1 MALART
7 IDDLPTPALLLD
19 LDKLETNIAHM
30 ERRARHLGVALRPHI
45 KTHKC
50 IEVGRLQEKAGAK
63 GITVSTLV
71 EARAFA
77 DHGFTDITWAFP
89 VILSRL
95 DEAAAL
101 ARKVKLGL
109 VVDSAEAV
117 AALER
122 SGVPF
127 IVWLKVDCG
136 YHRAGV
142 DPHSDAAL
150 HLAEH
155 LSNSRTLTF
164 AGILTHS
171 GHAYHARGVAELRAV
186 AEEER
191 GVMTAF
197 AARLAKASIKVP
209 AVSVGS
215 TPAMSHVEKLDGVT
229 EARPGNYAFYDYMQT
244 VIGSCAVS
252 DCALTV
258 LSCVVSNQPGTNH
271 SVIDAGALAL
281 SKDAG
286 LETYPHPTFGEIYDE
301 YGAGTLRADHRV
313 VGVSQEHGF
322 VSGVLPVGSRVRVL
336 MNHSCL
342 TAAQFDAYDVVRG
355 EQVVDRWTIERGR

>member
-1 MALART
+1 MSRRTLA
-7 IDDLPTPALLLD
+7 DLPTPALLVD
-19 LDKLETNIAHM
+19 LDKLEANIKHM
-30 ERRARHLGVALRPHI
+30 AGRMKQLGVALRPHV

-50 IEVGRLQEKAGAK
+50 IEIGRLQREYGAK

-77 DHGFTDITWAFP
+77 DHGFDDITWAFP
-89 VILSRL
+89 VILTRL
-95 DEAAAL
+95 DEARAL
-101 ARKVKLGL
+101 ADRIRLGL
-109 VVDSAEAV
+109 VVDSPEAV

-122 SGVPF
+122 SGGPWR
-127 IVWLKVDCG
+127 VWLKVDCG

-142 DPHSDAAL
+142 DPHSDDAL
-150 HLAEH
+150 RLAE
-155 LSNSRTLTF
+155 RLTKSKALGF

-171 GHAYHARGVAELRAV
+171 GHAYHARGQAEIRAV

-191 GVMTAF
+191 RVMAAF
-197 AARLAKASIKVP
+197 AERLDKAGIQVP

-215 TPAMSHVEKLDGVT
+215 TPTMSHVERLNGVT

-244 VIGSCAVS
+244 VIGSCTVS

-258 LSCVVSNQPGTNH
+258 LASVVSNQKGTNH
-271 SVIDAGALAL
+271 SVIDAGALAM
-281 SKDAG
+281 SKDSG
-286 LETYPHPTFGEIYDE
+286 LETYPHTTLGEIYDD
-301 YGAGTLRADHRV
+301 YPSGSLSTSSRL
-313 VGVSQEHGF
+313 VGLSQEHGF

-355 EQVVDRWTIERGR
+355 DEVVDRWPIHRGR

>member
-1 MALART
+1 MKAPRTLA
-7 IDDLPTPALLLD
+7 DLPTPALVVD
-19 LDKLETNIAHM
+19 LDKLEANVKHM
-30 ERRARHLGVALRPHI
+30 AGRMKKLGVALRPHV

-50 IEVGRLQEKAGAK
+50 VEIGRMQRDHGAS
-63 GITVSTLV
+63 GITVATLV

-77 DHGFTDITWAFP
+77 DAGFDDITWAFP
-89 VILSRL
+89 VILTRL
-95 DEAAAL
+95 DEARAL
-101 ARKVKLGL
+101 AERIKLGL
-109 VVDSAEAV
+109 VVDSVEAV

-122 SGVPF
+122 TGFPF
-127 IVWLKVDCG
+127 HTWLKVDCG

-142 DPHSDAAL
+142 DPHSEDAL
-150 HLAEH
+150 RLAER
-155 LSNSRTLTF
+155 LGRSKTLKF

-171 GHAYHARGVAELRAV
+171 GHAYHARGDDEIRAV

-191 GVMTAF
+191 RVMATFAERLSKAGVTV
-197 AARLAKASIKVP
+197 R

-215 TPAMSHVEKLDGVT
+215 TPAMSKVERLTGAT

-244 VIGSCAVS
+244 VIGSCAVA

-258 LSCVVSNQPGTNH
+258 LASVVSNQRGTNH

-281 SKDAG
+281 SKDSG
-286 LETYPHPTFGEIYDE
+286 LETYPYATMGEVYDD
-301 YGAGTLRADHRV
+301 YATGTLDAEHRV
-313 VGVSQEHGF
+313 VGLSQEHGF

-355 EQVVDRWTIERGR
+355 AEVVDRWTIFRGR